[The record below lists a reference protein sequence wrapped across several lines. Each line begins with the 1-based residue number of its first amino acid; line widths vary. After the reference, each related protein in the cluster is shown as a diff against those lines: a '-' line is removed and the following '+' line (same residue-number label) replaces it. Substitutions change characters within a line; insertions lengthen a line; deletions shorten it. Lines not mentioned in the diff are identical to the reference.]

1 MIISNESEIGDLTS
15 RECFDDRGAIVR
27 IEVINHDHIWT
38 DSTRGRIEDL
48 WLSIHHR
55 RITNLHAWEVCR
67 SPQQG
72 QSHYE
77 LQQAFQPRR

>member
-1 MIISNESEIGDLTS
+1 MIIANESEIGDFTS
-15 RECFDDRGAIVR
+15 SKCFDDCGAIVR

-55 RITNLHAWEVCR
+55 RITNLHAVAVCR
-67 SPQQG
+67 SPQQD
-72 QSHYE
+72 QCLLE
-77 LQQAFQPRR
+77 